1 MNSDHNDLEKIE
13 DGLSNKLIYRITEK
27 ENTKIIIDFSRDKQE
42 FKNFLTVYEILQ
54 KINISIPKIYEV
66 NQKQYKIYMQDFGK
80 NRFNKIYNKDNLYKL
95 LKLAVE
101 NIIVIQNESNLNNLK
116 NLKEYTFEDLK
127 IELKEFVTYYIPN
140 NKNSNFPT
148 SKFYES
154 WKSIFYSQNYN
165 MKNFVHKDFEF
176 VNLFFLENCESHLQ
190 CGIIDF
196 QSAFKGF
203 IGWDLISLLENP
215 RINFTRD
222 YNDKLIEY
230 FYDNTSIIENFNTFL
245 EQYYVLSLARQTRL
259 LGRWRKLLSTNN
271 DNKYLNY
278 LKITKSRT
286 IATLNNIKN
295 YELRSMYEKYLKY
308 KNKVLLKNTID
319 FFTNIGCDEIL
330 INTHYLHNKIK
341 KYLDKNFKKYPIQI
355 IYEKKIL
362 GTGGGVKNIFN
373 YTNRKKICVV
383 NSDIFWNNKNK
394 SHIKYFLSNY
404 QDVSHCKMLLSKDI
418 NFLGLK
424 KENGDF
430 NLKRNIVI
438 NSKNKN
444 LYFLF
449 LNLKN

>member
-148 SKFYES
+148 SKFYEL

-230 FYDNTSIIENFNTFL
+230 FYNNTPIIENLNTFR

-271 DNKYLNY
+271 DNQYLDY

-295 YELRSMYEKYLKY
+295 YELRSIYEKYL
-308 KNKVLLKNTID
+308 
-319 FFTNIGCDEIL
+319 
-330 INTHYLHNKIK
+330 
-341 KYLDKNFKKYPIQI
+341 
-355 IYEKKIL
+355 
-362 GTGGGVKNIFN
+362 
-373 YTNRKKICVV
+373 
-383 NSDIFWNNKNK
+383 
-394 SHIKYFLSNY
+394 
-404 QDVSHCKMLLSKDI
+404 
-418 NFLGLK
+418 
-424 KENGDF
+424 
-430 NLKRNIVI
+430 
-438 NSKNKN
+438 
-444 LYFLF
+444 
-449 LNLKN
+449 

>member
-127 IELKEFVTYYIPN
+127 IELKEFVTYYIPT

-148 SKFYES
+148 SKFYEL

-176 VNLFFLENCESHLQ
+176 VNLFFLENYDSHLQ

-196 QSAFKGF
+196 QSAFMGF
-203 IGWDLISLLENP
+203 IGWDLLSLLENP
-215 RINFTRD
+215 RISFTRD
-222 YNDKLIEY
+222 YNNKLIEY
-230 FYDNTSIIENFNTFL
+230 FYNKISVIDDLNIFQ

-259 LGRWRKLLSTNN
+259 LGRWRKLFDISS
-271 DNKYLNY
+271 DNQYLDYLN
-278 LKITKSRT
+278 ITKSRT
-286 IATLNNIKN
+286 IDTLNYIKN
-295 YELRSMYEKYLKY
+295 DELRSIYEKYL
-308 KNKVLLKNTID
+308 
-319 FFTNIGCDEIL
+319 
-330 INTHYLHNKIK
+330 
-341 KYLDKNFKKYPIQI
+341 
-355 IYEKKIL
+355 
-362 GTGGGVKNIFN
+362 
-373 YTNRKKICVV
+373 
-383 NSDIFWNNKNK
+383 
-394 SHIKYFLSNY
+394 
-404 QDVSHCKMLLSKDI
+404 
-418 NFLGLK
+418 
-424 KENGDF
+424 
-430 NLKRNIVI
+430 
-438 NSKNKN
+438 
-444 LYFLF
+444 
-449 LNLKN
+449 

>member
-1 MNSDHNDLEKIE
+1 MNSDHKDLEKIE

-27 ENTKIIIDFSRDKQE
+27 ENTKIIIDFSRDKHE

-66 NQKQYKIYMQDFGK
+66 NQKQYRIYMQDFGQ

-101 NIIVIQNESNLNNLK
+101 NIIVIQNELNLNNLK

-127 IELKEFVTYYIPN
+127 IELKEFVIYYIPT

-148 SKFYES
+148 SKFYEL

-176 VNLFFLENCESHLQ
+176 VNLFFLENYESHLQ

-196 QSAFKGF
+196 QSAFMGF

-215 RINFTRD
+215 RISFTND

-230 FYDNTSIIENFNTFL
+230 FYNNTPIIENLNTFR

-271 DNKYLNY
+271 DNQYLDYLN
-278 LKITKSRT
+278 ITKSRT

-295 YELRSMYEKYLKY
+295 YELRSIYEKYL
-308 KNKVLLKNTID
+308 
-319 FFTNIGCDEIL
+319 
-330 INTHYLHNKIK
+330 
-341 KYLDKNFKKYPIQI
+341 
-355 IYEKKIL
+355 
-362 GTGGGVKNIFN
+362 
-373 YTNRKKICVV
+373 
-383 NSDIFWNNKNK
+383 
-394 SHIKYFLSNY
+394 
-404 QDVSHCKMLLSKDI
+404 
-418 NFLGLK
+418 
-424 KENGDF
+424 
-430 NLKRNIVI
+430 
-438 NSKNKN
+438 
-444 LYFLF
+444 
-449 LNLKN
+449 

>member
-1 MNSDHNDLEKIE
+1 MNSDHKDLEKIE
-13 DGLSNKLIYRITEK
+13 DGLSKKLIYRKIEK
-27 ENTKIIIDFSRDKQE
+27 GNTKIIIDFSKDKQE

-54 KINISIPKIYEV
+54 QINISIPKIYEV
-66 NQKQYKIYMQDFGK
+66 NLKQYKIYMQDFGK

-95 LKLAVE
+95 LKLALE

-176 VNLFFLENCESHLQ
+176 VNLFFLENCESHLK

-215 RINFTRD
+215 RIGFTRD

-286 IATLNNIKN
+286 IAILNNIKN
-295 YELRSMYEKYLKY
+295 YELRSIYEKYL
-308 KNKVLLKNTID
+308 
-319 FFTNIGCDEIL
+319 
-330 INTHYLHNKIK
+330 
-341 KYLDKNFKKYPIQI
+341 
-355 IYEKKIL
+355 
-362 GTGGGVKNIFN
+362 
-373 YTNRKKICVV
+373 
-383 NSDIFWNNKNK
+383 
-394 SHIKYFLSNY
+394 
-404 QDVSHCKMLLSKDI
+404 
-418 NFLGLK
+418 
-424 KENGDF
+424 
-430 NLKRNIVI
+430 
-438 NSKNKN
+438 
-444 LYFLF
+444 
-449 LNLKN
+449 

>member
-1 MNSDHNDLEKIE
+1 
-13 DGLSNKLIYRITEK
+13 
-27 ENTKIIIDFSRDKQE
+27 
-42 FKNFLTVYEILQ
+42 
-54 KINISIPKIYEV
+54 
-66 NQKQYKIYMQDFGK
+66 MQDFGK

-95 LKLAVE
+95 LKLALE
-101 NIIVIQNESNLNNLK
+101 NIIFIQNELNLNNLK

-165 MKNFVHKDFEF
+165 MKNFAHKDFEF
-176 VNLFFLENCESHLQ
+176 VNLFFLENCESHLK

-222 YNDKLIEY
+222 HNEKLIEY

-245 EQYYVLSLARQTRL
+245 EQYHVLSLARQTRL

-295 YELRSMYEKYLKY
+295 YELRSMYEKYL
-308 KNKVLLKNTID
+308 
-319 FFTNIGCDEIL
+319 
-330 INTHYLHNKIK
+330 
-341 KYLDKNFKKYPIQI
+341 
-355 IYEKKIL
+355 
-362 GTGGGVKNIFN
+362 
-373 YTNRKKICVV
+373 
-383 NSDIFWNNKNK
+383 
-394 SHIKYFLSNY
+394 
-404 QDVSHCKMLLSKDI
+404 
-418 NFLGLK
+418 
-424 KENGDF
+424 
-430 NLKRNIVI
+430 
-438 NSKNKN
+438 
-444 LYFLF
+444 
-449 LNLKN
+449 

>member
-222 YNDKLIEY
+222 YNYKLIEY

-295 YELRSMYEKYLKY
+295 YELRSMYEKYL
-308 KNKVLLKNTID
+308 
-319 FFTNIGCDEIL
+319 
-330 INTHYLHNKIK
+330 
-341 KYLDKNFKKYPIQI
+341 
-355 IYEKKIL
+355 
-362 GTGGGVKNIFN
+362 
-373 YTNRKKICVV
+373 
-383 NSDIFWNNKNK
+383 
-394 SHIKYFLSNY
+394 
-404 QDVSHCKMLLSKDI
+404 
-418 NFLGLK
+418 
-424 KENGDF
+424 
-430 NLKRNIVI
+430 
-438 NSKNKN
+438 
-444 LYFLF
+444 
-449 LNLKN
+449 

>member
-1 MNSDHNDLEKIE
+1 MNSDQNDLEKIE

-27 ENTKIIIDFSRDKQE
+27 KNTKIIIDFSRDKQE
-42 FKNFLTVYEILQ
+42 FKNFLTVYEVLQ

-80 NRFNKIYNKDNLYKL
+80 NSFNKIYNKDNLYKL

-116 NLKEYTFEDLK
+116 NLNEYTFEDLK
-127 IELKEFVTYYIPN
+127 IEIKEFVTYYIPSSE
-140 NKNSNFPT
+140 NSNFPT
-148 SKFYES
+148 SKFYEL

-176 VNLFFLENCESHLQ
+176 VNLFFLENCETHLQ

-222 YNDKLIEY
+222 YNDKLIKY
-230 FYDNTSIIENFNTFL
+230 FYDNTLIIENFNTFL

-259 LGRWRKLLSTNN
+259 LGRWRKLLSKNN
-271 DNKYLNY
+271 NNKYLNY

-295 YELRSMYEKYLKY
+295 YELRSMYEKYL
-308 KNKVLLKNTID
+308 
-319 FFTNIGCDEIL
+319 
-330 INTHYLHNKIK
+330 
-341 KYLDKNFKKYPIQI
+341 
-355 IYEKKIL
+355 
-362 GTGGGVKNIFN
+362 
-373 YTNRKKICVV
+373 
-383 NSDIFWNNKNK
+383 
-394 SHIKYFLSNY
+394 
-404 QDVSHCKMLLSKDI
+404 
-418 NFLGLK
+418 
-424 KENGDF
+424 
-430 NLKRNIVI
+430 
-438 NSKNKN
+438 
-444 LYFLF
+444 
-449 LNLKN
+449 

>member
-1 MNSDHNDLEKIE
+1 MNHDHIDLEKIE
-13 DGLSNKLIYRITEK
+13 GGLSNKLIYRITEK

-127 IELKEFVTYYIPN
+127 IELKEFVTYYFPD

-271 DNKYLNY
+271 DNQYLDY

-286 IATLNNIKN
+286 IETLNNIKN
-295 YELRSMYEKYLKY
+295 YELRSIYEKYL
-308 KNKVLLKNTID
+308 
-319 FFTNIGCDEIL
+319 
-330 INTHYLHNKIK
+330 
-341 KYLDKNFKKYPIQI
+341 
-355 IYEKKIL
+355 
-362 GTGGGVKNIFN
+362 
-373 YTNRKKICVV
+373 
-383 NSDIFWNNKNK
+383 
-394 SHIKYFLSNY
+394 
-404 QDVSHCKMLLSKDI
+404 
-418 NFLGLK
+418 
-424 KENGDF
+424 
-430 NLKRNIVI
+430 
-438 NSKNKN
+438 
-444 LYFLF
+444 
-449 LNLKN
+449 

>member
-1 MNSDHNDLEKIE
+1 MNSDHKDLEKIE
-13 DGLSNKLIYRITEK
+13 DGLSKKLIYRKTEK
-27 ENTKIIIDFSRDKQE
+27 QNTKIIIDFSKDKQE
-42 FKNFLTVYEILQ
+42 FQNFLDVYEILL
-54 KINISIPKIYEV
+54 KVNISIPKIYEV
-66 NQKQYKIYMQDFGK
+66 SKQQYKIYMQDFGR

-127 IELKEFVTYYIPN
+127 IELKEFVTYYIST

-148 SKFYES
+148 SKFYEL

-176 VNLFFLENCESHLQ
+176 VNLFFLENYKSHLQ

-203 IGWDLISLLENP
+203 IAWDLISLLENP
-215 RINFTRD
+215 RINYTRD
-222 YNDKLIEY
+222 FNEKLIEY

-295 YELRSMYEKYLKY
+295 YELRSIYEKYL
-308 KNKVLLKNTID
+308 
-319 FFTNIGCDEIL
+319 
-330 INTHYLHNKIK
+330 
-341 KYLDKNFKKYPIQI
+341 
-355 IYEKKIL
+355 
-362 GTGGGVKNIFN
+362 
-373 YTNRKKICVV
+373 
-383 NSDIFWNNKNK
+383 
-394 SHIKYFLSNY
+394 
-404 QDVSHCKMLLSKDI
+404 
-418 NFLGLK
+418 
-424 KENGDF
+424 
-430 NLKRNIVI
+430 
-438 NSKNKN
+438 
-444 LYFLF
+444 
-449 LNLKN
+449 

>member
-1 MNSDHNDLEKIE
+1 MNSDHDDLEKIN

-116 NLKEYTFEDLK
+116 NLKEYTFDDLK

-148 SKFYES
+148 SKFYVLWE
-154 WKSIFYSQNYN
+154 SIFYSQNYN

-259 LGRWRKLLSTNN
+259 LGRWRKLLSINN
-271 DNKYLNY
+271 DNQYLDY
-278 LKITKSRT
+278 LHITKSRT
-286 IATLNNIKN
+286 IATLDNIKN
-295 YELRSMYEKYLKY
+295 HELRSIYEKYL
-308 KNKVLLKNTID
+308 
-319 FFTNIGCDEIL
+319 
-330 INTHYLHNKIK
+330 
-341 KYLDKNFKKYPIQI
+341 
-355 IYEKKIL
+355 
-362 GTGGGVKNIFN
+362 
-373 YTNRKKICVV
+373 
-383 NSDIFWNNKNK
+383 
-394 SHIKYFLSNY
+394 
-404 QDVSHCKMLLSKDI
+404 
-418 NFLGLK
+418 
-424 KENGDF
+424 
-430 NLKRNIVI
+430 
-438 NSKNKN
+438 
-444 LYFLF
+444 
-449 LNLKN
+449 

>member
-1 MNSDHNDLEKIE
+1 MNSDHNDLEKIQ

-27 ENTKIIIDFSRDKQE
+27 DNTKIIIDFSRDKQD

-80 NRFNKIYNKDNLYKL
+80 NRFNIIYNKDNLFKL

-101 NIIVIQNESNLNNLK
+101 NIIVIQNESNLNKLK

-127 IELKEFVTYYIPN
+127 IELEEFVTYYILA

-165 MKNFVHKDFEF
+165 MNNFAHKDFEF

-222 YNDKLIEY
+222 YNDNLIEY

-259 LGRWRKLLSTNN
+259 LGRWRKLLNTNN
-271 DNKYLNY
+271 DNKYLDY

-295 YELRSMYEKYLKY
+295 YELRSMYEKYL
-308 KNKVLLKNTID
+308 
-319 FFTNIGCDEIL
+319 
-330 INTHYLHNKIK
+330 
-341 KYLDKNFKKYPIQI
+341 
-355 IYEKKIL
+355 
-362 GTGGGVKNIFN
+362 
-373 YTNRKKICVV
+373 
-383 NSDIFWNNKNK
+383 
-394 SHIKYFLSNY
+394 
-404 QDVSHCKMLLSKDI
+404 
-418 NFLGLK
+418 
-424 KENGDF
+424 
-430 NLKRNIVI
+430 
-438 NSKNKN
+438 
-444 LYFLF
+444 
-449 LNLKN
+449 

>member
-1 MNSDHNDLEKIE
+1 MSSDHNDLEKIE

-27 ENTKIIIDFSRDKQE
+27 ENTKIIIDFSRDKQD

-54 KINISIPKIYEV
+54 KISISISKIYEV

-127 IELKEFVTYYIPN
+127 IELKEFVTYYISK

-148 SKFYES
+148 TKFYES

-176 VNLFFLENCESHLQ
+176 VNLFFLEKTESNLQ

-196 QSAFKGF
+196 QNAFKGF

-295 YELRSMYEKYLKY
+295 YELRSIYEKYL
-308 KNKVLLKNTID
+308 
-319 FFTNIGCDEIL
+319 
-330 INTHYLHNKIK
+330 
-341 KYLDKNFKKYPIQI
+341 
-355 IYEKKIL
+355 
-362 GTGGGVKNIFN
+362 
-373 YTNRKKICVV
+373 
-383 NSDIFWNNKNK
+383 
-394 SHIKYFLSNY
+394 
-404 QDVSHCKMLLSKDI
+404 
-418 NFLGLK
+418 
-424 KENGDF
+424 
-430 NLKRNIVI
+430 
-438 NSKNKN
+438 
-444 LYFLF
+444 
-449 LNLKN
+449 

>member
-66 NQKQYKIYMQDFGK
+66 NQQQYKIYMQDFGK

-127 IELKEFVTYYIPN
+127 IELKEFVTYYIRN

-148 SKFYES
+148 SKFYEL

-230 FYDNTSIIENFNTFL
+230 FYDNTLIIENFNTFL

-295 YELRSMYEKYLKY
+295 YELRSIYEKYL
-308 KNKVLLKNTID
+308 
-319 FFTNIGCDEIL
+319 
-330 INTHYLHNKIK
+330 
-341 KYLDKNFKKYPIQI
+341 
-355 IYEKKIL
+355 
-362 GTGGGVKNIFN
+362 
-373 YTNRKKICVV
+373 
-383 NSDIFWNNKNK
+383 
-394 SHIKYFLSNY
+394 
-404 QDVSHCKMLLSKDI
+404 
-418 NFLGLK
+418 
-424 KENGDF
+424 
-430 NLKRNIVI
+430 
-438 NSKNKN
+438 
-444 LYFLF
+444 
-449 LNLKN
+449 

>member
-27 ENTKIIIDFSRDKQE
+27 ENTKIIIDFSRDKQD

-66 NQKQYKIYMQDFGK
+66 NQKQYKIYMQDFGNDK
-80 NRFNKIYNKDNLYKL
+80 FNKIFNEDNLYKL
-95 LKLAVE
+95 LKLAVD
-101 NIIVIQNESNLNNLK
+101 NIIVIQNETNLKNLK

-148 SKFYES
+148 SKFYEL
-154 WKSIFYSQNYN
+154 WESIFYSQNYN
-165 MKNFVHKDFEF
+165 MKNFAHKDFEF

-215 RINFTRD
+215 RISFTRD

-230 FYDNTSIIENFNTFL
+230 FYDNTPIIENLNTFR

-259 LGRWRKLLSTNN
+259 LGRWKKLLSTNN

-295 YELRSMYEKYLKY
+295 YELRSIYEKYL
-308 KNKVLLKNTID
+308 
-319 FFTNIGCDEIL
+319 
-330 INTHYLHNKIK
+330 
-341 KYLDKNFKKYPIQI
+341 
-355 IYEKKIL
+355 
-362 GTGGGVKNIFN
+362 
-373 YTNRKKICVV
+373 
-383 NSDIFWNNKNK
+383 
-394 SHIKYFLSNY
+394 
-404 QDVSHCKMLLSKDI
+404 
-418 NFLGLK
+418 
-424 KENGDF
+424 
-430 NLKRNIVI
+430 
-438 NSKNKN
+438 
-444 LYFLF
+444 
-449 LNLKN
+449 

>member
-66 NQKQYKIYMQDFGK
+66 NQQQYKIYMQDFGK

-259 LGRWRKLLSTNN
+259 LGRWRKLLSINN
-271 DNKYLNY
+271 DNQYLDY

-295 YELRSMYEKYLKY
+295 YELRSIYEKYL
-308 KNKVLLKNTID
+308 
-319 FFTNIGCDEIL
+319 
-330 INTHYLHNKIK
+330 
-341 KYLDKNFKKYPIQI
+341 
-355 IYEKKIL
+355 
-362 GTGGGVKNIFN
+362 
-373 YTNRKKICVV
+373 
-383 NSDIFWNNKNK
+383 
-394 SHIKYFLSNY
+394 
-404 QDVSHCKMLLSKDI
+404 
-418 NFLGLK
+418 
-424 KENGDF
+424 
-430 NLKRNIVI
+430 
-438 NSKNKN
+438 
-444 LYFLF
+444 
-449 LNLKN
+449 

>member
-13 DGLSNKLIYRITEK
+13 DGLSKKLIYRITEK

-80 NRFNKIYNKDNLYKL
+80 NKFNKIYNKDNLYKL

-148 SKFYES
+148 SKFYEL

-165 MKNFVHKDFEF
+165 MKNFAHKDFEF
-176 VNLFFLENCESHLQ
+176 VNLFFLENYESHLQ

-196 QSAFKGF
+196 QSAFIGF
-203 IGWDLISLLENP
+203 IGWDLLSLLENP
-215 RINFTRD
+215 RIDFTRD

-230 FYDNTSIIENFNTFL
+230 FYDNTTIIENLNTFR

-271 DNKYLNY
+271 DKKYLDY

-295 YELRSMYEKYLKY
+295 YELRSMYEKYL
-308 KNKVLLKNTID
+308 
-319 FFTNIGCDEIL
+319 
-330 INTHYLHNKIK
+330 
-341 KYLDKNFKKYPIQI
+341 
-355 IYEKKIL
+355 
-362 GTGGGVKNIFN
+362 
-373 YTNRKKICVV
+373 
-383 NSDIFWNNKNK
+383 
-394 SHIKYFLSNY
+394 
-404 QDVSHCKMLLSKDI
+404 
-418 NFLGLK
+418 
-424 KENGDF
+424 
-430 NLKRNIVI
+430 
-438 NSKNKN
+438 
-444 LYFLF
+444 
-449 LNLKN
+449 

>member
-27 ENTKIIIDFSRDKQE
+27 DNTKIIIDFSRDKQE
-42 FKNFLTVYEILQ
+42 LKNFLTVYEILQ

-127 IELKEFVTYYIPN
+127 IELEEFVTYYILN
-140 NKNSNFPT
+140 NKNSNFPN
-148 SKFYES
+148 SKFYEL
-154 WKSIFYSQNYN
+154 WKGIFYSQNYN

-176 VNLFFLENCESHLQ
+176 VNLFFLENYESHLQ

-196 QSAFKGF
+196 QSAFRGF

-230 FYDNTSIIENFNTFL
+230 FYDNTSIIENFNTFR

-271 DNKYLNY
+271 DNRYLDY

-286 IATLNNIKN
+286 IAILNNIQN
-295 YELRSMYEKYLKY
+295 YELRSIYEKYL
-308 KNKVLLKNTID
+308 
-319 FFTNIGCDEIL
+319 
-330 INTHYLHNKIK
+330 
-341 KYLDKNFKKYPIQI
+341 
-355 IYEKKIL
+355 
-362 GTGGGVKNIFN
+362 
-373 YTNRKKICVV
+373 
-383 NSDIFWNNKNK
+383 
-394 SHIKYFLSNY
+394 
-404 QDVSHCKMLLSKDI
+404 
-418 NFLGLK
+418 
-424 KENGDF
+424 
-430 NLKRNIVI
+430 
-438 NSKNKN
+438 
-444 LYFLF
+444 
-449 LNLKN
+449 

>member
-148 SKFYES
+148 SKFYEL

-176 VNLFFLENCESHLQ
+176 VNLFFLENYESHLQ

-196 QSAFKGF
+196 QSAFMGF

-222 YNDKLIEY
+222 YNNKLIEY
-230 FYDNTSIIENFNTFL
+230 FYYNSPIFVNLTTFR
-245 EQYYVLSLARQTRL
+245 EQYYILSLARQTRL
-259 LGRWRKLLSTNN
+259 LGRWRKLHKINN
-271 DNKYLNY
+271 DNQYLDY

-286 IATLNNIKN
+286 IATLHNIKN
-295 YELRSMYEKYLKY
+295 HELRSIYEKYL
-308 KNKVLLKNTID
+308 
-319 FFTNIGCDEIL
+319 
-330 INTHYLHNKIK
+330 
-341 KYLDKNFKKYPIQI
+341 
-355 IYEKKIL
+355 
-362 GTGGGVKNIFN
+362 
-373 YTNRKKICVV
+373 
-383 NSDIFWNNKNK
+383 
-394 SHIKYFLSNY
+394 
-404 QDVSHCKMLLSKDI
+404 
-418 NFLGLK
+418 
-424 KENGDF
+424 
-430 NLKRNIVI
+430 
-438 NSKNKN
+438 
-444 LYFLF
+444 
-449 LNLKN
+449 